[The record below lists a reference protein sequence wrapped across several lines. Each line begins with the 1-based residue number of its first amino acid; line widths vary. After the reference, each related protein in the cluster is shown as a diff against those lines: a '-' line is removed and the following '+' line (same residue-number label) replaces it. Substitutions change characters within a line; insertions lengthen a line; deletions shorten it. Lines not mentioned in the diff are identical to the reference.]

1 MREGAQ
7 MALAAVL
14 VMPAPAGMQA
24 VPPALDPGV
33 RRDDIFSGQPY
44 TRQSVQHA

>member
-14 VMPAPAGMQA
+14 VMPAPAGIQA
-24 VPPALDPGV
+24 VPPVGIRHTPV
-33 RRDDIFSGQPY
+33 
-44 TRQSVQHA
+44 